1 MTWTQW
7 QLILYWYYSFNVF
20 VVALTFFLFMMKG
33 ESSGVERSLREEE
46 AALKLQRQKEK
57 SYQLKIFNLEDVNE
71 DGSDE
76 LSLDLRV

>member
-1 MTWTQW
+1 MDSVATYF
-7 QLILYWYYSFNVF
+7 ILVLFFHCLCSSSNI
-20 VVALTFFLFMMKG
+20 FLFMMNG
-33 ESSGVERSLREEE
+33 ESSGVEGSLREEE
-46 AALKLQRQKEK
+46 EALKLQRQKEK